1 MEHTTNY
8 SQMKNNDWGFIDSNG
23 KKASGQQVQNFIKE
37 AFCSRLGFIYEYKRA
52 YKYVGFAD
60 SEDFMEWYNLVQETI
75 DSKNPKII
83 ENNLSYSKIV
93 EVWELPKSGVGYI
106 WEGGVDDGED
116 YYGKFFGFIDEDKYN
131 EWVEEG
137 RPLQSDLIQQSW
149 VSFRPRIV
157 ALEGLRDD
165 LQHDNQ
171 QFQEAI
177 EQSNQQF
184 QEQISQSNQQFLE
197 QINQS
202 NQNFKN
208 EINQTI
214 NNNVLGYIYE
224 DHEHGKFLGFAT
236 EETYNEWHNSGES
249 PQSNLILLKW
259 NNSKE
264 QGIPIYTKSWADNL
278 ADTEGDYIVIPDE
291 DDVNNSNVENHTY
304 DTSIN
309 GPLANILFS
318 AIRQLQSEI
327 AKIKNTFHY
336 GIHSYSGTNTAMS
349 RVEYGYSEDIEGE
362 PLWAVDEEELSLI
375 EEVIL
380 GRFHSFTPAAN
391 VDISSED
398 VLGFNSDGAE
408 WTASSDVTSVT
419 DPKIFIY
426 ITSTGKDIKLT
437 LQSGNSLL
445 SLDLNDLNISYTT
458 NSYNILMVISRTQT
472 VEQTEK
478 GSNFVW
484 ISISDNLTDK
494 TIAEGYLRNG
504 QLYSNVQ
511 LLDKKYNIQNIL
523 FKNLTLSKLKIYS
536 KYQDFSRQV
545 IPSKPSDEDYVY
557 KTAHITI
564 RSVNTF
570 SVLENIKDQLPENEL
585 IFIEDTKKLYIKNN
599 YKLVPISGGTS
610 EEGGDQPDSPII
622 NNGMTQEE
630 ILQLLSE
637 MGITTDEQNNLLLS
651 GVTLVHQDT
660 GNKFKL
666 SVDSEGN
673 ITTTGLSND
682 SLTERIKAAFG
693 INAESI
699 GTDNQIR
706 GFVGRLGL
714 ATQNN
719 VDRQSGESAMS
730 ELSDIKLYSDRI
742 KIGSFYAPAITNKVF
757 GCSHCFVELENTSNK
772 DFPLEG
778 CYLHLACTVNETP
791 KVYHLALTGTIP
803 AGGTY
808 LIRGAKKAEFNDPN
822 TFIKVTTFDQEWYE
836 NGELLDFSHNGEV
849 VTDSNNKSIGND
861 PHGFLLTYGTTGDDI
876 TTTTQM
882 WFSNSQAGDDKAPYL
897 YRPDY
902 IDGVYYNATF
912 NVGNSAYWTT
922 KNERMYCIKNGEFI
936 DAIYKNTFELDP
948 AKQAYQS
955 LNTYDSSRCRHQNVA
970 DYQYLYLG
978 KEFIE
983 FPYSDEKC
991 PVSKFTPKASFEH
1004 KNVCTDKTGLDTEKP
1019 NMVTC
1024 SFGKN
1029 PYTTRCFNWVSGGLF
1044 DEYVFIKQGNTW
1056 VKFESY
1062 KAGDESK
1069 TQESGALKRKEF
1081 NNADIINC
1089 IYKRMT
1095 GRFPAANTQYT
1106 AHKCIINITSAAV
1119 QAPTEYTYIVGR
1131 ADKNGNPDLEHCSE
1145 EYTFTLYPTSYVPRI
1160 YQTTDQQGFH
1170 WVEYQA
1176 WAAAAKVINN
1186 QIITE
1191 TASADIIPVLVNTG
1205 DMTQSGARINEWLDY
1220 YNAGKP
1226 LFKHLEQMNVVG
1238 NNDLCGND
1246 FNILGTGDDEG
1257 KANSYYFHV
1266 FYCYE
1271 VETGEG
1277 MIPIV
1282 NNKYVPALYK
1292 IEFNDYVLLAVNSE
1306 ITSANC
1312 RGWFNAKS
1320 GDDTI
1325 NIYTGWT
1332 IPNEGSPKYVGDFTT
1347 VYTMIY
1353 NMTNNLDGKE
1363 LIAMCH
1369 EMPFTVI
1376 TAENLENTST
1386 IIGRWRSQSGASS
1399 LVGSHLN
1406 QLGVKDTVG
1415 THWFSR
1421 LLEYRKCKLCIG
1433 GHKHTYAVTYPL
1445 MENYIYGDSNSKDNG
1460 PMAME
1465 PTLQNDNTVSWIS
1478 EGRNL
1483 SKFPLTTR
1491 TLPAAS
1497 TDTFYPSEHVDSFY
1511 GTNKGVIYFMCQATG
1526 FKLMS
1531 NKELPSPDQT
1541 FSQYIPKSAITRDST
1556 SNKITKSSA
1565 SPEQRY
1571 PMYSVIELGS
1581 TWNIKLIRL
1590 ANIQKNPTTLFT
1602 QIDHGTSSIQKQYLY
1617 DNSQTAQ
1624 GNEWPYGGWDATER
1638 VLLQIS

>member
-137 RPLQSDLIQQSW
+137 RPLVSDLIQQSW

-171 QFQEAI
+171 QFQKAI
-177 EQSNQQF
+177 E
-184 QEQISQSNQQFLE
+184 QSNQQFLE

-202 NQNFKN
+202 NQDFKN

-278 ADTEGDYIVIPDE
+278 VNTEGDYIVIPDE

-318 AIRQLQSEI
+318 AIRQLQSEV
-327 AKIKNTFHY
+327 AKLKNTFDY
-336 GIHSYSGTNTAMS
+336 GIHSYSGTDTAMS
-349 RVEYGYSEDIEGE
+349 RVEHGYSDYDEEE
-362 PLWAVDEEELSLI
+362 PLWAVDEEELSLVK
-375 EEVIL
+375 EVIL
-380 GRFHSFTPAAN
+380 GQFHTFDPSSN
-391 VDISSED
+391 VDASEEG
-398 VLGFNSDGAE
+398 VLKFNQDGASWFDDGDIAE
-408 WTASSDVTSVT
+408 VS
-419 DPKIFIY
+419 DPKLFIY
-426 ITSTGKDIKLT
+426 ITSNRQNIQVKLI
-437 LQSGNSLL
+437 SGASLL
-445 SLDLNDLNISYTT
+445 NVDLSSLNIP
-458 NSYNILMVISRTQT
+458 NIELYDILVVISRKQT
-472 VEQTEK
+472 IENVEK
-478 GSNFVW
+478 GNQFIW
-484 ISISDNLTDK
+484 ISVSNRYTDE
-494 TIAEGYLRNG
+494 TILEGYYKNG
-504 QLYSNVQ
+504 NVYPSEQ
-511 LLDKKYNIQNIL
+511 FLDKNYTIQGL
-523 FKNLTLSKLKIYS
+523 TFKNLTLSKLSIYS

-545 IPSKPSDEDYVY
+545 IPSKPSDEGYAY

-564 RSVNTF
+564 RSVNTYETLN
-570 SVLENIKDQLPENEL
+570 SIKDQLPENEL
-585 IFIEDTKKLYIKNN
+585 IYVEDSKTLYIKNN
-599 YKLVPISGGTS
+599 YKLNLISGGGT
-610 EEGGDQPDSPII
+610 QPSNPDNPDNPPIDDS
-622 NNGMTQEE
+622 GMTQQE
-630 ILQLLSE
+630 ILQLLRS
-637 MGITTDEQNNLLLS
+637 MGISTDEQNNLNLS
-651 GVTLVHQDT
+651 SDVVFVHQDT
-660 GNKFKL
+660 GIKFKL
-666 SVDSEGN
+666 RIDSEGN
-673 ITTTGLSND
+673 LTTSKISDNTLAQK
-682 SLTERIKAAFG
+682 IKTAFG
-693 INAESI
+693 
-699 GTDNQIR
+699 TDATSVGDDNRIR

-714 ATQNN
+714 ATQNVERASN
-719 VDRQSGESAMS
+719 ESAMT

-742 KIGSFYAPAITNKVF
+742 KIGSFYAPASTNTAF
-757 GCSHCFVELENTSNK
+757 GCSHCFVELENTSDK
-772 DFPLEG
+772 DFPLDG
-778 CYLHLACTVNETP
+778 CYLHLCRNVNNVPTT
-791 KVYHLALTGTIP
+791 YHLALKGIIP
-803 AGGTY
+803 AGGTF
-808 LIRGAKKAEFNDPN
+808 LIRGAKKAEFDDPN
-822 TFIKVTTFDQEWYE
+822 TFIKVQSFDQEWYID
-836 NGELLDFSHNGEV
+836 GQLMDFSHNGEV
-849 VTDSNNKSIGND
+849 TVDSKGNQIGND
-861 PHGFLLTYGTTGDDI
+861 PHGLALTYGYADLAYN
-876 TTTTQM
+876 TQL
-882 WFSNSQAGDDKAPYL
+882 WFSNSAAGDSKANYL
-897 YRPDY
+897 YDPSY
-902 IDGVYYNATF
+902 IDSLYYNATF
-912 NVGNSAYWTT
+912 NTGNSAYWTT
-922 KNERMYCIKNGEFI
+922 KNERMYLIKDGVFL
-936 DAIYKNTFELDP
+936 DCIYKNTFELDP
-948 AKQAYQS
+948 AKQAYQA
-955 LNTYDSSRCRHQNVA
+955 LNTYDSSRCRHQNTA

-983 FPYSDEKC
+983 FPKTSEKC
-991 PVSKFTPKASFEH
+991 PVSKFTPKASYEH
-1004 KNVCTDKTGLDTEKP
+1004 KNVSTDKTQLDVEKP

-1044 DEYVFIKQGNTW
+1044 DEYVFIKQGNSW
-1056 VKFESY
+1056 IKFESY

-1069 TQESGALKRKEF
+1069 TQEAGALKRKEF
-1081 NNADIINC
+1081 NNASIINN

-1106 AHKCIINITSAAV
+1106 SHKCIINIVDSAV
-1119 QAPTEYTYIVGR
+1119 GSPTEYTYIVGR

-1145 EYTFTLYPTSYVPRI
+1145 EYTFTLYPTSYTPRI
-1160 YQTTDQQGFH
+1160 YQITDQQGFH

-1176 WAAAAKVINN
+1176 WAAAAEVIND
-1186 QIITE
+1186 QINTE
-1191 TASADIIPVLVNTG
+1191 KQAKNIIPVLINTG
-1205 DMTQSGARINEWLDY
+1205 DMTQSGSRINEWLDY
-1220 YNAGKP
+1220 YNAGKS
-1226 LFKHLEQMNVVG
+1226 LFSHLEQMNVVG

-1246 FNILGTGDDEG
+1246 FTILGTGDDEG

-1271 VETGEG
+1271 VETEQG
-1277 MIPIV
+1277 MVPII
-1282 NNKYVPALYK
+1282 NNKYVPSLYRVL
-1292 IEFNDYVLLAVNSE
+1292 FDGYLLLAVNSE
-1306 ITSANC
+1306 ITSVNC
-1312 RGWFNAKS
+1312 RGWFNATS
-1320 GDDTI
+1320 GNDVV
-1325 NIYTGWT
+1325 NVYTGWT
-1332 IPNEGSPKYVGDFTT
+1332 VPSEGSPQYVNSFTSI
-1347 VYTMIY
+1347 YTMIY
-1353 NMTNNLDGKE
+1353 NMTDNIAGKE
-1363 LIAMCH
+1363 IIAICH

-1376 TAENLENTST
+1376 TAENLENTPT
-1386 IIGRWRSQSGASS
+1386 IKGRWRSQSGASS

-1406 QLGVKDTVG
+1406 QLTVKDTVG

-1421 LLEYRKCKLCIG
+1421 LLEFRNCKLCIG

-1445 MENYIYGDSNSKDNG
+1445 MENYIYGASNSKDNG
-1460 PMAME
+1460 PMTMTQ
-1465 PTLQNDNTVSWIS
+1465 TLENDNVVSWTS

-1497 TDTFYPSEHVDSFY
+1497 STTFYPSEHVDNFY
-1511 GTNKGVIYFMCQATG
+1511 NNRKGVIYFMCQATG

-1541 FSQYIPKSAITRDST
+1541 FSQYIPKSQITRDSNT
-1556 SNKITKSSA
+1556 NAITKSSA

-1571 PMYSVIELGS
+1571 PMYTVIELGS
-1581 TWNIKLIRL
+1581 TWNIILTRL
-1590 ANIQKNPTTLFT
+1590 ANIQVNPTTLFT
-1602 QIDHGTSSIQKQYLY
+1602 QVAHGTNPVEKQYLY
-1617 DNSQTAQ
+1617 DNSEEQ
-1624 GNEWPYGGWDATER
+1624 GDNVWRYGGWSNVKRT
-1638 VLLQIS
+1638 LLQIS